1 MGKGI
6 AVDFKKRF
14 GRVGELKAQ
23 NVEEGSAQRFHGRFS
38 IVVFFRD

>member
-6 AVDFKKRF
+6 AVDFNKRF

-23 NVEEGSAQRFHGRFS
+23 NVEVGSVATLYIEEEKRW
-38 IVVFFRD
+38 V